1 MATASS
7 TAACTLKIGSDTI
20 GLVQNMSIS
29 MSRDTIDITAVD
41 AAKDAGKSFLAAG
54 QYDPGEISFDL
65 IYDGHDTQH
74 KLLLDKWEDAAT
86 DGVQAFSFIVAAD
99 GNTDANIATFTANG
113 YVTSFEVTA
122 AIDDAVKAS
131 VTIKLTGTHSANP
144 TTD

>member
-7 TAACTLKIGSDTI
+7 TAACLLKIGSDTI

-29 MSRDTIDITAVD
+29 VSRDTIDITAVD
-41 AAKDAGKSFLAAG
+41 TAKDAGKSFLIAG

-65 IYDGHDTQH
+65 IYDGEDVQH
-74 KLLLDKWEDAAT
+74 KLLLDKWEDGAVE
-86 DGVQAFSFIVAAD
+86 GVQEFSFVVASN
-99 GNTDANIATFTANG
+99 GNGSTATFTADG

-131 VTIKLTGTHSANP
+131 VTIKLSGSHSANP

>member
-7 TAACTLKIGSDTI
+7 TAACTLKIGSATI

-41 AAKDAGKSFLAAG
+41 AAKDSGKTFLIGG

-65 IYDGHDTQH
+65 IYDGADTEH
-74 KLLLDKWEDAAT
+74 LLLLDKWEDAGAE
-86 DGVQAFSFIVAAD
+86 GVQAFSFVVASN
-99 GNTDANIATFTANG
+99 GNGSLATFTADG
-113 YVTSFEVTA
+113 FITSFEVTA

-131 VTIKLTGTHSANP
+131 VTIKLSGTHSANP

>member
-7 TAACTLKIGSDTI
+7 TAACTLKIGADTI

-41 AAKDAGKSFLAAG
+41 AAKDAGKAFLAAG

-65 IYDGHDTQH
+65 IYDGNDTQH
-74 KLLLDKWEDAAT
+74 KLLLDKWEDAST
-86 DGVQAFSFIVAAD
+86 DGVQAFSFIVAQD
-99 GNTDANIATFTANG
+99 GNATLATFTANG